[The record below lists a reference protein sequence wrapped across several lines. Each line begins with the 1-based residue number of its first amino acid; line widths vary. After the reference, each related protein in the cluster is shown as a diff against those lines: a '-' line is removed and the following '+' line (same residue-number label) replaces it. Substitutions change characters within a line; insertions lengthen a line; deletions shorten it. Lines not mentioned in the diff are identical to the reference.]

1 MQACKLHLVNSD
13 NKVELHL
20 KTFSFNVWIFVQM
33 VLRQQGNTSKSSK
46 IVQTESSFSNGIKIH
61 RKEKLLKK
69 LSGGKVSLLSDSR
82 CFQFFAKVQLNA
94 YNF

>member
-1 MQACKLHLVNSD
+1 
-13 NKVELHL
+13 
-20 KTFSFNVWIFVQM
+20 M
-33 VLRQQGNTSKSSK
+33 VIRQPRNTSKRSE
-46 IVQTESSFSNGIKIH
+46 IVYCDSFQTQSSFSNGTVIH

-82 CFQFFAKVQLNA
+82 HFQFFAKVQLNA